1 MKIIIFGCGRVG
13 SRLAV
18 LLHSLGHDV
27 SVIDYNP
34 DAFLKLPETYK
45 GTNILGNGMD
55 DDVLRRAGI
64 EKADALIAVTQGD
77 NRNIMVS
84 EIAKYI
90 YNVPKVITRVYD
102 PVRCEMF
109 GKLGLD
115 TSSPTLTFTNAISE
129 DLLQGWAVP
138 EPSDPKEEE
147 PEKAEDPK
155 EEVAQ

>member
-1 MKIIIFGCGRVG
+1 MNIIIFGCGRVG

-18 LLHSLGHDV
+18 LLNSLGHTV
-27 SVIDYNP
+27 SVIDSNP
-34 DAFLKLPETYK
+34 DAFLKLPDSYK

-84 EIAKYI
+84 EIARFI
-90 YNVPKVITRVYD
+90 YKVPKVITRVYD

-115 TSSPTLTFTNAISE
+115 TSSPTLTFTNAISD
-129 DLLQGWAVP
+129 DLLKGWTVP
-138 EPSDPKEEE
+138 EPSDPDESEEK
-147 PEKAEDPK
+147 PE

>member
-1 MKIIIFGCGRVG
+1 MKIVIFGCGRVG
-13 SRLAV
+13 SQLAV
-18 LLHSLGHDV
+18 LLSSLGHEI
-27 SVIDYNP
+27 SIIDSNP

-64 EKADALIAVTQGD
+64 ENADAFIAVTQGD

-84 EIAKYI
+84 EMAKFV

-115 TSSPTLTFTNAISE
+115 TSSPTITFTNAISD
-129 DLLQGWAVP
+129 DLLKGSVVP
-138 EPSDPKEEE
+138 KPSTSGRASK
-147 PEKAEDPK
+147 KSAG
-155 EEVAQ
+155 EVAQ

>member
-13 SRLAV
+13 SKLAV
-18 LLHSLGHDV
+18 LLSSLGHDI
-27 SVIDYNP
+27 SVIDSSP
-34 DAFLKLPETYK
+34 DAFLKLPDTYK

-55 DDVLRRAGI
+55 DDVLKRAGI
-64 EKADALIAVTQGD
+64 ENADALIAVTQGD

-84 EIAKYI
+84 EIAKFVYK
-90 YNVPKVITRVYD
+90 VPKVITRVYD

-115 TSSPTLTFTNAISE
+115 TSSPTITFTNAISD
-129 DLLQGWAVP
+129 DLLKGWTVP
-138 EPSDPKEEE
+138 EPTDPESA
-147 PEKAEDPK
+147 PEKNE